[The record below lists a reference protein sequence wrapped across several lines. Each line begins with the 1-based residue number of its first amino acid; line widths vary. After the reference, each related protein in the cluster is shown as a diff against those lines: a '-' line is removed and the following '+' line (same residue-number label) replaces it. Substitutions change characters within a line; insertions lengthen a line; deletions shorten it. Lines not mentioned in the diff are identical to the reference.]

1 MRVVL
6 DTNVLVSGLLS
17 PYGHSARIVRL
28 VASGKL
34 ELGLDAR
41 LLCEYKDVLHRP
53 KFDFEAGRIDAFL
66 AQVEGC
72 GIIVASSPLPIPL
85 PDTDD
90 DAFLEV
96 ALAGRAECLV
106 TGNIVHFPKELR
118 QGIRVL
124 SPAEIVEFYRD
135 QRGVEEVERD
145 Q

>member
-17 PYGHSARIVRL
+17 PYDYSAEIVRL

-34 ELGLDAR
+34 ELCLDAR
-41 LLCEYKDVLHRP
+41 LLCEYQDVLHRP
-53 KFDFEAGRIDAFL
+53 KFDFDAGRVDAFL

-85 PDTDD
+85 PDSDD

-96 ALAGRAECLV
+96 ALTGRAKGLV
-106 TGNIVHFPKELR
+106 TGNLVHFPKELR
-118 QGIRVL
+118 QGMRVL
-124 SPAEIVEFYRD
+124 SPAEFVEFYRIQGGAFSEND
-135 QRGVEEVERD
+135 
-145 Q
+145 